1 MVATR
6 VVQARIVCVHA
17 LLCFFGPSDVAARR
31 QLSCGDRV
39 SVLGERHD
47 GQRSKE
53 HAMSTNLY
61 VGNLSF
67 QTSTSQLEGLFAD
80 FGEVTSAQVI
90 TDRDTGRSR
99 GFGFVEMKTSD
110 QANSAISGLNGR
122 EIDGRAL
129 KVNVAKPR
137 SS

>member
-1 MVATR
+1 
-6 VVQARIVCVHA
+6 
-17 LLCFFGPSDVAARR
+17 
-31 QLSCGDRV
+31 
-39 SVLGERHD
+39 
-47 GQRSKE
+47 
-53 HAMSTNLY
+53 MSTNLY

>member
-1 MVATR
+1 
-6 VVQARIVCVHA
+6 
-17 LLCFFGPSDVAARR
+17 
-31 QLSCGDRV
+31 
-39 SVLGERHD
+39 
-47 GQRSKE
+47 
-53 HAMSTNLY
+53 MSTNLY

-67 QTSTSQLEGLFAD
+67 NTSTNQLEGLFAD

-110 QANSAISGLNGR
+110 QAASAITGLNGR
-122 EIDGRAL
+122 EVDGRSL

-137 SS
+137 SR

>member
-1 MVATR
+1 
-6 VVQARIVCVHA
+6 
-17 LLCFFGPSDVAARR
+17 
-31 QLSCGDRV
+31 
-39 SVLGERHD
+39 
-47 GQRSKE
+47 
-53 HAMSTNLY
+53 MSTNLY

-99 GFGFVEMKTSD
+99 GFGFVEMKTTD
-110 QANSAISGLNGR
+110 QANSAISGLNGT
-122 EIDGRAL
+122 EIDGRQL

-137 SS
+137 SR